1 MMKNQQL
8 KNITS
13 NLIHN
18 QGFTIY
24 NFDDINKFHHLSFDP
39 NISHLNGFPAP
50 LKKLR
55 NHKATNK
62 IRQKK
67 KHCVKT
73 IKFKLIKR
81 KSWTISTVC

>member
-24 NFDDINKFHHLSFDP
+24 NFDDINKFHDLSFDS

-50 LKKLR
+50 LKK
-55 NHKATNK
+55 T
-62 IRQKK
+62 
-67 KHCVKT
+67 T
-73 IKFKLIKR
+73 
-81 KSWTISTVC
+81 